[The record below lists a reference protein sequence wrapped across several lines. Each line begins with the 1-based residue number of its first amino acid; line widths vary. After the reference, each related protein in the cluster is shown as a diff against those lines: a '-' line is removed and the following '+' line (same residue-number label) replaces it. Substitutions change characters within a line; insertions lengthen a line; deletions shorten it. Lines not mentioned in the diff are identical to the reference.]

1 MSNKVIA
8 LLLLFNGVLVV
19 VGNIVENKSL
29 WLYFDIYTVFISLL
43 AGYRLFKLRLENQI
57 T

>member
-19 VGNIVENKSL
+19 VGNIVENKSMVI
-29 WLYFDIYTVFISLL
+29 F
-43 AGYRLFKLRLENQI
+43 
-57 T
+57 